1 MNTKTENA
9 GDGPAERGVMPD
21 GLKVD
26 IGHGRSVAGFEMD
39 DGTFVYL
46 LKNSNIE
53 TRVRLSFEAVQAMHV
68 IAHQLTNGGVS
79 A

>member
-1 MNTKTENA
+1 MSNDQGGVSAMSDE
-9 GDGPAERGVMPD
+9 VMPD

-26 IGHGRSVAGFEMD
+26 IGNERSVAGFEMQ
-39 DGTFVYL
+39 DGTFVYV
-46 LKNSNIE
+46 LKNSRVE

-68 IAHQLTNGGVS
+68 IAHQLTNGGIS